1 MAPVF
6 APTLLQHFG
15 MIACGIGARA
25 CTPQHGPSA
34 ACNGQVTRAPSR
46 RGTPLPHRD
55 TCPAPPRRDPRARP
69 EATSHA
75 NSYRVFEPRQWNV
88 TSHDLAARR
97 MRIDVNIA

>member
-34 ACNGQVTRAPSR
+34 ACNGQVTRAAPGHAPSTSR
-46 RGTPLPHRD
+46 HVSR
-55 TCPAPPRRDPRARP
+55 AARRDPACARP
-69 EATSHA
+69 EADMRILIV
-75 NSYRVFEPRQWNV
+75 YRTAPMERRV
-88 TSHDLAARR
+88 TYMSPARR
-97 MRIDVNIA
+97 IDIIIA